1 MKTEREKMLDFKPL
15 ELKNKK
21 LFDSYVLINQYD
33 HSEASFSNMYTWAE
47 AWDICM
53 DTDKDALY
61 LSMYSDVYQPFLLP
75 PYLKDLSQSIL
86 PSMLKCE
93 EYMLDKF
100 GLFYLKCATPEMVA
114 KIKQDCG
121 DRYTYVYDEYNSE
134 YLYNAKDL
142 IELKGKKYHSKRNHV
157 NAFLRDYQCEFL
169 PYQDEYKEECI
180 ALQEEWAIEKQ
191 ADERDAQ
198 EELLSIKKA
207 LNNFEELGFVGCV
220 VKINGEIVGFSFG
233 EQICKRTAI
242 IHIEKAK
249 AGINGLYT
257 YLNQKFAATMWSH
270 CQFINRAEDM
280 GVEGI
285 RKAKRSYYPVRMLE
299 KYDVLLKSKE

>member
-1 MKTEREKMLDFKPL
+1 
-15 ELKNKK
+15 
-21 LFDSYVLINQYD
+21 
-33 HSEASFSNMYTWAE
+33 
-47 AWDICM
+47 
-53 DTDKDALY
+53 
-61 LSMYSDVYQPFLLP
+61 
-75 PYLKDLSQSIL
+75 
-86 PSMLKCE
+86 
-93 EYMLDKF
+93 
-100 GLFYLKCATPEMVA
+100 KCATPEMVV